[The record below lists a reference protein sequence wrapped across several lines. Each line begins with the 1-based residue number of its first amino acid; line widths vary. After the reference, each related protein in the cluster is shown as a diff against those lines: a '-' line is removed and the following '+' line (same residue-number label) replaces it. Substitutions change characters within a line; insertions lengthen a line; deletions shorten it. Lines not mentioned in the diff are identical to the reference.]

1 MKIQSTEAVSAEY
14 IHLNSC
20 GCQHH
25 TGKDVSLLRPHGRVD
40 YHILY
45 IAKGV
50 CYPTVLGREHTAPE
64 GSLIFFFPG
73 ERQEYRFCAQT
84 PTVSYY
90 LHFSGTS
97 LDGMLREI
105 RESGK
110 RVFTVG
116 KSASLETLLA
126 RIEEEYTLALPNAAG
141 VTGGYLLAI
150 LSLCLRKISFSERE
164 TSSAVKKITDV
175 CASMLATLS
184 EGLSVREYAAR
195 AHLSESR
202 FTHLFC
208 EVMGKSP
215 VKYLSDARIQKAKEL
230 LSYSPLSVL
239 DVAEAVGIK
248 NPYYFSRFFKKHT
261 GEAPSVYRAKRES
274 AEENA

>member
-1 MKIQSTEAVSAEY
+1 MKIQSTEAVSEAY

-20 GCQHH
+20 GCQHVS
-25 TGKDVSLLRPHGRVD
+25 GRDVTLLRPNGRVD

-50 CYPTVLGREHTAPE
+50 CYPTVGGREREAPE

-73 ERQEYRFCAQT
+73 ERQAYRFRAKT

-97 LDGMLREI
+97 PRELLGEI
-105 RESGK
+105 EASGE
-110 RVFTVG
+110 RVFSIG
-116 KSASLETLLA
+116 KSATLEELLS
-126 RIEEEYTLALPNAAG
+126 RTEEEYRLSLPCAEG

-150 LSLCLRKISFSERE
+150 LSLCLRKIRLVSEGRAQA
-164 TSSAVKKITDV
+164 TGKIAEA
-175 CASMLATLS
+175 CRAMLATLA
-184 EGLSVREYAAR
+184 EEHPVAHYAAQ

-202 FTHLFC
+202 FSHLFR

-215 VKYLSDARIQKAKEL
+215 LSYLAEARARRAEEL
-230 LSYSPLSVL
+230 LSDTLLSVS

-261 GEAPSVYRAKRES
+261 GESPSAYRERKRKG
-274 AEENA
+274 

>member
-1 MKIQSTEAVSAEY
+1 MKIPSSEAVSNEH
-14 IHLNSC
+14 IRLNSC
-20 GCQHH
+20 GCQHLA
-25 TGKDVSLLRPHGRVD
+25 GKDLSISRPVGRVD

-50 CYPTVLGREHTAPE
+50 CYPTVGGRKRQATE

-73 ERQEYRFCAQT
+73 EPQYYAFAADT

-97 LDGMLREI
+97 PRELLREI
-105 RESGK
+105 EESGE
-110 RVFTVG
+110 RVFYIG
-116 KSASLETLLA
+116 KSATLEELLC
-126 RIEEEYTLALPNAAG
+126 RTEEEYRLSLPYAEG
-141 VTGGYLLAI
+141 VTGGYLSAV
-150 LSLCLRKISFSERE
+150 LSLCLRKIRLVSEGR
-164 TSSAVKKITDV
+164 TQATGKIAEACRT
-175 CASMLATLS
+175 MLATLA
-184 EGLSVREYAAR
+184 EEHPVAYYAAL

-202 FTHLFC
+202 FSHLFR

-215 VKYLSDARIQKAKEL
+215 LSYLSEARLRRAEEL
-230 LSYSPLSVL
+230 LSDTPLSVA

-261 GEAPSVYRAKRES
+261 GLAPSDYRERKRKG
-274 AEENA
+274 